1 MRLLLELIVFYFDG
15 ESAESIYMA
24 LLNEEALQYGSEFQ
38 ITLGKNTWTIQRG
51 L

>member
-1 MRLLLELIVFYFDG
+1 MRLLLELIVLYFDG
-15 ESAESIYMA
+15 ESVESIYMV

-38 ITLGKNTWTIQRG
+38 IALGKNMWTIQRG